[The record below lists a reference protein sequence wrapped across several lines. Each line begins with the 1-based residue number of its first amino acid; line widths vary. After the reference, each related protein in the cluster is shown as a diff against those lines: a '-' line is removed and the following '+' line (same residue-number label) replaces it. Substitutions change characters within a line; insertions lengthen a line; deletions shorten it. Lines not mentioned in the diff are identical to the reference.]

1 VWDAEE
7 EIGTSEAPKL
17 SFLEQLTL
25 PNIVDF
31 VSKQALGNIIGF
43 AVGLWVSKTFTH
55 AVMER
60 KRLDNL
66 FGLLHR
72 KTTIVNEIPNWLQ
85 TTISILVGYI
95 SLEIVHYFLQSKQFI
110 ALWKMITKK
119 REKKAQHTL

>member
-1 VWDAEE
+1 
-7 EIGTSEAPKL
+7 
-17 SFLEQLTL
+17 L

-95 SLEIVHYFLQSKQFI
+95 ALEIVHYFLQSKQFI
-110 ALWKMITKK
+110 AIWKLIAKK
-119 REKKAQHTL
+119 RQK